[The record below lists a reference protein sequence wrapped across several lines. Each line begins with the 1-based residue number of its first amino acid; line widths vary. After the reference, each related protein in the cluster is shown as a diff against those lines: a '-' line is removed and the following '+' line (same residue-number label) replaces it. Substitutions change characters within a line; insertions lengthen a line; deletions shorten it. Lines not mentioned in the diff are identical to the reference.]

1 MKYLFTFLFLA
12 SSFAIKAQ
20 IPFIHSNVTDDFKN
34 KSLVYNAF
42 KGKYDFLIAYHIQG
56 MMRIGSTNVQ
66 IIALK
71 NKKWK
76 KIIFNYKDHN
86 ELDQKITKKRLDKKL
101 GLQLIET
108 LNKEN
113 FWSLENDSINIRSIK
128 PKPQILP
135 KQSKDT
141 VYITHYKPVANL
153 AVLDGADYFL
163 QILQN
168 DKMRFYKTDN
178 PDSYFKFYPQLK
190 QRGNFISS
198 RDALIAAFGIDLNK

>member
-1 MKYLFTFLFLA
+1 MKYLFAVLFLA
-12 SSFAIKAQ
+12 TSFSIKAQ
-20 IPFIHSNVTDDFKN
+20 IPIIQSNVTDDFKN

-56 MMRIGSTNVQ
+56 GTKFGSTNVQ
-66 IIALK
+66 IIVLK
-71 NKKWK
+71 GKKWK
-76 KIIFNYKDHN
+76 KIIFNYKDNN
-86 ELDQKITKKRLDKKL
+86 ELDQKVTKRRLDKKL

-108 LNKEN
+108 LNSEK
-113 FWSLENDSINIRSIK
+113 FWSLDNDSINVRRIK

-141 VYITHYKPVANL
+141 VYITGYKPVINL
-153 AVLDGADYFL
+153 EVLDGADYFL
-163 QILQN
+163 QIIQN

-190 QRGNFISS
+190 QRGNFIRS
-198 RDALIAAFGIDLNK
+198 RDALIAAFGINLNK